1 MLFIRELNCF
11 FEMLCIV
18 DTNKYSI
25 DGLVLTYTMQ
35 IGPSYFSPLEPT
47 VVMMVNEVIFH
58 KNSTELIVMIF
69 VSMDSSL
76 STIQLY
82 LNFTTKPPTTSDN
95 IGSIAGVAGKL
106 SFSILSYAGGCTPHD
121 LPPGRL
127 PDCQTVGYYS
137 CAGNV
142 TFFSCAESIILS
154 KFSRTDDE
162 TSA

>member
-35 IGPSYFSPLEPT
+35 IGHSYFSPSEPT

-58 KNSTELIVMIF
+58 KSSAELIVMIL

-76 STIQLY
+76 SL
-82 LNFTTKPPTTSDN
+82 
-95 IGSIAGVAGKL
+95 
-106 SFSILSYAGGCTPHD
+106 
-121 LPPGRL
+121 
-127 PDCQTVGYYS
+127 
-137 CAGNV
+137 
-142 TFFSCAESIILS
+142 LS
-154 KFSRTDDE
+154 KYF
-162 TSA
+162 